1 MHKLLPF
8 RQYDEKDV
16 INLFSLDLTGEASPY
31 TNLKPGDETLNNG
44 FNWSGTAVTVRASDA
59 GEFGGDQPNRT
70 TDGYLGAIGSGD
82 QGYALQSGSFY
93 PSTRAKVGAPALNGT
108 ALGITLRP
116 TLAWDENHTKLLD
129 YDIKKDELQCVL
141 PGEAV
146 PVATKGFF
154 TLVVDTGAAASS
166 TVNTCGIID
175 AVGIGAGGVVPG
187 DELVVGSNGR
197 LTKFAGGSAR
207 SLTGATVD
215 AGSSASNEP
224 VSGGT
229 IDLKPYVV
237 AKVVATGVNAG
248 KNVAL
253 IQLG

>member
-16 INLFSLDLTGEASPY
+16 INLFSLDLTGENSPY
-31 TNLKPGDETLNNG
+31 NNLKPGDESLLNG
-44 FNWSGTAVTVRASDA
+44 FNWSGTAVTVRTGDA
-59 GEFGGDQPNRT
+59 REFGGEQPDRS
-70 TDGYLGAIGSGD
+70 TDGYLGAIGTGD

-93 PSTRAKVGAPALNGT
+93 PSTRAKVGAPAQNGSM
-108 ALGITLRP
+108 LGLTLRP

-129 YDIKKDELQCVL
+129 YDVKKDELQCVL

-154 TLVVDTGAAASS
+154 TLVVDTGAAASD
-166 TVNTCGIID
+166 TINTCGIMDTQKITD
-175 AVGIGAGGVVPG
+175 NGIIPGTQLIVGT
-187 DELVVGSNGR
+187 NGR
-197 LTKFAGGSAR
+197 LTKVSASTR
-207 SLTGATVD
+207 ALTGAKVD
-215 AGSSASNEP
+215 ATSESNEAP
-224 VSGGT
+224 VTGGT

-237 AKVVATGVNAG
+237 AKVVATGTNAG
-248 KNVAL
+248 KSVAL

>member
-44 FNWSGTAVTVRASDA
+44 FNWSGTAVTVRGSDA
-59 GEFGGDQPNRT
+59 GEFGGDQPNRA

-175 AVGIGAGGVVPG
+175 AAGIGAGGVIPG

-197 LTKFAGGSAR
+197 FTKFAAGSTR

-215 AGSSASNEP
+215 TTTSSTTQA
-224 VSGGT
+224 VSGGA

-248 KNVAL
+248 KSVAL